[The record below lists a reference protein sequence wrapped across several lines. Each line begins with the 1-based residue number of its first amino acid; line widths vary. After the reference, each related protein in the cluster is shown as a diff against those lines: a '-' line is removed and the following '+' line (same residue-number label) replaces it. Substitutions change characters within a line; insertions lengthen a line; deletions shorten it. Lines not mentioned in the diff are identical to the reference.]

1 MIMISSLLKYII
13 NFNNIEYFNM
23 THYGLL
29 LLFPIDKQY
38 DYIVE
43 KHFTILFKK
52 QIKINII
59 SYQQQI
65 TMKNKRKMDTIKL
78 ILISHSSS
86 SLDGWIRSFF

>member
-1 MIMISSLLKYII
+1 MISSLLKYII

-52 QIKINII
+52 QIKI
-59 SYQQQI
+59 
-65 TMKNKRKMDTIKL
+65 TLLEFRDLFTPMKI
-78 ILISHSSS
+78 
-86 SLDGWIRSFF
+86 